1 MCTSLSVCMGR
12 REAQDQGLKI
22 FSVGRSTEGGQEA
35 GMNGRRG
42 TTKAIMQS
50 GPGGQSVE

>member
-1 MCTSLSVCMGR
+1 MCTLRVSVWE
-12 REAQDQGLKI
+12 EAQDQGLKI

-50 GPGGQSVE
+50 GPGGQSRVG